1 MGRVG
6 CATTAHRLLAVNP
19 LYEVVVIDKGETT
32 MTILPLTDHDAMQIR
47 ILAAGLVAH
56 ECDGKVTLR
65 RIDEPDTEGTQE

>member
-1 MGRVG
+1 
-6 CATTAHRLLAVNP
+6 
-19 LYEVVVIDKGETT
+19 